1 MSINKKKTICVL
13 RNRWH
18 FGAQILT
25 IPALFYIKKN
35 SAIENSV
42 EISVISKQDT
52 HWFYSQF
59 NWIDNFFIQGGF
71 FSDLKLIYNS
81 EKLVSFQPSSYRY
94 LFLSLLARV
103 DKRFGFSKKR
113 FLNHFW
119 KKSIA
124 FNPSVYRGLHYLQL
138 ASIEEGIDKAALMDY
153 LKLPFFEMASTSDLI
168 INTCNQSNTLDVC
181 IMPGGGAGEFKKWG
195 VQNFFESAKL
205 LAISKNK
212 SVVLHWLVGPDEVK
226 EKKAIDLL
234 VNNSFLIN
242 EKQSVTSFLYTNL
255 KIKDIAAL
263 VSQVDI
269 TIAND
274 CGPAHI
280 AQCMQQGFIGI
291 FDQTKPE
298 WFLAHTA
305 SKCVVPNKESS
316 KENLDEKYPIL
327 SISPTEVNEAILS
340 II

>member
-1 MSINKKKTICVL
+1 MSINRKKTICVL

-35 SAIENSV
+35 SAIKNPI
-42 EISVISKQDT
+42 EISIISKQDT
-52 HWFYSQF
+52 NWFYSQF

-71 FSDLKLIYNS
+71 FSDLKLIYKS

-94 LFLSLLARV
+94 LFLSLLARI
-103 DKRFGFSKKR
+103 DENFGFSKKR
-113 FLNHFW
+113 FLNRLW
-119 KKSIA
+119 KKSIE

-138 ASIEEGIDKAALMDY
+138 ASVEDGIDNTELMNH
-153 LKLPFFEMASTSDLI
+153 LRLPFIKIASTSDLI
-168 INTCNQSNTLDVC
+168 INSCNQDDTLNVC

-195 VQNFFESAKL
+195 VKNFFESAKL
-205 LAISKNK
+205 LAFSKNK
-212 SVVLHWLVGPDEVK
+212 SVVLHWLVGPDEIE
-226 EKKAIDLL
+226 EKKSIDFL
-234 VNNSFLIN
+234 VNNSTLIN
-242 EKQSVTSFLYTNL
+242 EKLSVTSFLYTDL

-274 CGPAHI
+274 CGPAHV

-298 WFLAHTA
+298 WFLVHTA
-305 SKCVVPNKESS
+305 SKCVVPNKE
-316 KENLDEKYPIL
+316 NTDEKYPIL
-327 SISPTEVNEAILS
+327 SISPTEVNKAILS